1 MLFWIIAAALVAVI
15 ALLFA
20 LALWRGREDEDMAP
34 AAAYDVQVYRD
45 QLRDLERDVERGVT
59 SREEADRAKLEISRR
74 MLEADRKAQAGSD
87 LGRAPKG
94 ATIAIVLGGAVI
106 FGGAFWLYGRV
117 GAEGY
122 GDLPIA
128 QRFAQA
134 DKLYDSRPTQAEA
147 EKMAKARAADQP
159 RPDPKFVALMEKLR
173 EAVAKNPND
182 PTGLQLLAR
191 NEATLG
197 NFDAAWKAQQRL
209 VAVKGDN
216 ATAED
221 YAELGELMAVAA
233 GGLITPEAEK
243 VFAAALKK
251 DPKNGLSLYYVGL
264 MMAQNGRGDR
274 AFRIWDN
281 LLRNSKDSDPWVQ
294 LVGQNIGELAWLAG
308 EKDYTPPMPRGV
320 GPSQADI
327 AAAADMSPAERQQ
340 MIRGMVEQLN
350 DRLAQEGGTA
360 DDWARLISS
369 LRMIGEVDRAD
380 AVYGEA
386 KGKFAARPADMAKI
400 DAAHQAPAG
409 EALTDMGTAPAAPQA
424 QSAPQATP
432 MMPGPS
438 AEQMKDAASMTP
450 EERQQMI
457 QGMVDGLFDRLTT
470 EGGTP
475 QEWARVISSLATL
488 GEKERAIEAWG
499 EAQQALADN
508 PDALAQVEAAAK
520 SAGVA
525 E

>member
-20 LALWRGREDEDMAP
+20 LALLRGRGEDEMAP
-34 AAAYDVQVYRD
+34 AASYDVQVYRD

-94 ATIAIVLGGAVI
+94 PTIALAIGGLAI
-106 FGGAFWLYGRV
+106 FGGAFWLYGRM

-122 GDLPIA
+122 QDQPIA
-128 QRFAQA
+128 QRFADA
-134 DKLYDSRPTQAEA
+134 DKLYDSRPSQ
-147 EKMAKARAADQP
+147 AKAETMQKARETAP
-159 RPDPKFVALMEKLR
+159 TNPDPKYLELMKKLR

-182 PTGLQLLAR
+182 PKGLELLAR
-191 NEATLG
+191 NEAALG
-197 NFDAAWKAQQRL
+197 NFGAAWKAQQRL
-209 VAVKGDN
+209 VAIKGDA
-216 ATAED
+216 ATAQD
-221 YAELGELMAVAA
+221 YAQLGEMMAVAA

-243 VFAAALKK
+243 VFATALKM
-251 DPKNGLSLYYVGL
+251 DQNNGLALYYVGL

-274 AFRIWDN
+274 AFRLWDN
-281 LLRNSKDSDPWVQ
+281 LLRNSQDSDPWVP
-294 LVGQNIGELAWLAG
+294 LVQQNIQELAWLAG
-308 EKDYTPPMPRGV
+308 EKDYTPPRPRGAP
-320 GPSQADI
+320 GPSQADV
-327 AAAADMSPAERQQ
+327 AAAADMSPEARQD
-340 MIRGMVEQLN
+340 MIRSMVERLN
-350 DRLAQEGGTA
+350 DRLAQEGGSA

-386 KGKFAARPADMAKI
+386 KGKFGSRPEDMAKI
-400 DAAHQAPAG
+400 DAAHRAPAG
-409 EALTDMGTAPAAPQA
+409 QALKDMGGAQA
-424 QSAPQATP
+424 GQSAPQAAP
-432 MMPGPS
+432 ALPGPS
-438 AEQMKDAASMTP
+438 AEQMKDAQSMTP

-470 EGGTP
+470 DGGTP

-488 GEKERAIEAWG
+488 GETARAKEAWA
-499 EAQQALADN
+499 EAQQALADS

-525 E
+525 Q

>member
-20 LALWRGREDEDMAP
+20 LALLRGRGEDEMAP
-34 AAAYDVQVYRD
+34 AASYDVQVYRD

-94 ATIAIVLGGAVI
+94 ATIAVVLGVVVI
-106 FGGAFWLYGRV
+106 FGGAFALYDYV
-117 GAEGY
+117 GQDGY
-122 GDLPIA
+122 EDQPIGVRLA
-128 QRFAQA
+128 DA
-134 DKLYDSRPTQAEA
+134 DKLYDSRPSQAEA
-147 EKMAKARAADQP
+147 EKMAKARATAPQSN
-159 RPDPKFVALMEKLR
+159 PDPQFLALMKKLR
-173 EAVAKNPND
+173 EAVAKKPND
-182 PTGLQLLAR
+182 PKGLELLAR

-209 VAVKGDN
+209 VATKGDS
-216 ATAED
+216 ATAQD
-221 YAELGELMAVAA
+221 YAELGDMMAVAA
-233 GGLITPEAEK
+233 GGMITPEAEK
-243 VFAAALKK
+243 VFATALTM

-264 MMAQNGRGDR
+264 MMLQNGRADR
-274 AFRIWDN
+274 AFRFWDSA
-281 LLRNSKDSDPWVQ
+281 LRNSENSDPWVPMMR
-294 LVGQNIGELAWLAG
+294 QNIEELAWLAG
-308 EKDYTPPMPRGV
+308 EKDYTPPRPRGAP
-320 GPSQADI
+320 GPSQADV
-327 AAAADMSPAERQQ
+327 AAAADMSPEARQD
-340 MIRGMVEQLN
+340 MIRSMVERLN
-350 DRLAQEGGTA
+350 DRLAQEGGSA

-380 AVYGEA
+380 AIYGEA
-386 KGKFAARPADMAKI
+386 KGKFGSRPEDMAKI

-409 EALTDMGTAPAAPQA
+409 QALKDMGGASAG
-424 QSAPQATP
+424 QSAPQAAP
-432 MMPGPS
+432 ALPGPS
-438 AEQMKDAASMTP
+438 AQQMKDAQSMTP

-470 EGGTP
+470 DGGTP

-488 GEKERAIEAWG
+488 GENARAKEAWG
-499 EAQQALADN
+499 EAQKALADN

>member
-20 LALWRGREDEDMAP
+20 LALLRGRGEDEMAP
-34 AAAYDVQVYRD
+34 AASYDVQVYRD

-94 ATIAIVLGGAVI
+94 PTIALVIGGVVI
-106 FGGAFWLYGRV
+106 FGAAFWLYTRM

-122 GDLPIA
+122 QDQPIA
-128 QRFAQA
+128 QRFADA
-134 DKLYDSRPTQAEA
+134 DKLYDSRPSQAEA
-147 EKMAKARAADQP
+147 EKMQKARATPPAN
-159 RPDPKFVALMEKLR
+159 PDPKFLELMKKLR
-173 EAVAKNPND
+173 EAVAKKPDD
-182 PTGLQLLAR
+182 PKGLELLAR
-191 NEATLG
+191 NEAALG

-209 VAVKGDN
+209 VATKGDA
-216 ATAED
+216 ATAQD
-221 YAELGELMAVAA
+221 YAELGEMMAVAA

-243 VFAAALKK
+243 VFATALKM
-251 DPKNGLSLYYVGL
+251 DQNNGLALYYVGL

-274 AFRIWDN
+274 AFRLWDN
-281 LLRNSKDSDPWVQ
+281 LLRNSESSDPWVP
-294 LVGQNIGELAWLAG
+294 LVQQNIEELAWLAG
-308 EKDYTPPMPRGV
+308 EKDYTPPRPRGAP
-320 GPSQADI
+320 GPSQADV
-327 AAAADMSPAERQQ
+327 AAAADMSPEARQQ
-340 MIRGMVEQLN
+340 MIRSMVERLN
-350 DRLAQEGGTA
+350 DRLAQEGGSA

-386 KGKFAARPADMAKI
+386 KGKFGSRPDDMAKI

-409 EALTDMGTAPAAPQA
+409 QALQDMGGAQA
-424 QSAPQATP
+424 GQSAPQAAP
-432 MMPGPS
+432 ALPGPS
-438 AEQMKDAASMTP
+438 AQQMKDAASMTP

-488 GEKERAIEAWG
+488 GQTDRAKEAWG
-499 EAQQALADN
+499 EAQKALADE

-525 E
+525 Q